1 MNKYYYEGKT
11 KEQAIELAIA
21 DLKISEE
28 DLIVNSVEEKTGLLK
43 KSVKIEVL
51 NINEI
56 ISYIKETINEIIKKM
71 NAEANLEVRRREENI
86 SITIFSDNNAIL
98 IGKNGKNVS
107 ALQLLI
113 RQIVNSK
120 LNKPLS
126 IIIDVGNYK
135 EKRAKNI
142 EYLAKKLAREAY
154 KTKTEIT
161 MDSMN
166 SYERRIV
173 HSVLADDKYVY
184 TESTGEEPNRCVVIK
199 PKEI

>member
-173 HSVLADDKYVY
+173 HSALADDKYVY
-184 TESTGEEPNRCVVIK
+184 TESTGEEPSRKVVIK
-199 PKEI
+199 LKGE

>member
-120 LNKPLS
+120 LNKQ
-126 IIIDVGNYK
+126 I
-135 EKRAKNI
+135 
-142 EYLAKKLAREAY
+142 
-154 KTKTEIT
+154 
-161 MDSMN
+161 
-166 SYERRIV
+166 
-173 HSVLADDKYVY
+173 
-184 TESTGEEPNRCVVIK
+184 
-199 PKEI
+199 